1 MLKNKKAVLCDLDG
15 TLVDSMGVWEEI
27 DIEYLSMHG
36 LEVPQGLQH
45 EIEGIPFTEV
55 AVYFRERFHLQ
66 ESLEEIMQTWL
77 NMAMDK
83 YCYEIPLKK
92 GAGEFVRG
100 LKKQGIRMAVVSSN
114 HLELIRAC
122 LEAHGIADCFSV
134 IITADDVEKGKPE
147 PDVYLEAAA
156 RLKVKPEECLV
167 FEDIVPGITAGKRAG
182 MQVCAVEDRYSEYQ
196 KSEKKKYA
204 DYYIHSFEDVRIDT
218 YEG

>member
-1 MLKNKKAVLCDLDG
+1 MLKNKKAVLFDLDG

-55 AVYFRERFHLQ
+55 AVYFRKRFQLQ

-77 NMAMDK
+77 DMAMDK

-92 GAGEFVRG
+92 GAGEFVRC
-100 LKKQGIRMAVVSSN
+100 LEKQGIRMAVVSSN

-182 MQVCAVEDRYSEYQ
+182 MQVCAVEDSYSEYQ
-196 KSEKKKYA
+196 KLEKMKYA
-204 DYYIHSFEDVRIDT
+204 DYYIHSFEDVLNHT

>member
-1 MLKNKKAVLCDLDG
+1 MLKNKKAVLFDLDG

-55 AVYFRERFHLQ
+55 AVYFRKRFQLQ

-77 NMAMDK
+77 DMAMDK

-92 GAGEFVRG
+92 GACEFVRC
-100 LKKQGIRMAVVSSN
+100 LEKQGIRMAVVSSN

-182 MQVCAVEDRYSEYQ
+182 MQVCAVEDSYSEYQ
-196 KSEKKKYA
+196 KLEKMKYA
-204 DYYIHSFEDVRIDT
+204 DYYIHSFEDVLNHT